1 MQGLPVVQNLVNPA
15 QAGVLLAQAGVL
27 LLRIVRIPIP
37 ARLVRA
43 FFYP

>member
-15 QAGVLLAQAGVL
+15 QAGASWRFAGD
-27 LLRIVRIPIP
+27 IVTLTPRGDIP